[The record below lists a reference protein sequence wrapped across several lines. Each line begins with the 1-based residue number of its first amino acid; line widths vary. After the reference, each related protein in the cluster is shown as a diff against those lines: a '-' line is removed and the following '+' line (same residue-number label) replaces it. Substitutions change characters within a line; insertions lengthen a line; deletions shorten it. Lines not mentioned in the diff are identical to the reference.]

1 MKRLALFGIVLLI
14 SLSGCHKSPQET
26 AKLAQV
32 GKEYLT
38 TKEFRSLFS
47 AAEWQDLSPETKK
60 KYIEQWVNLTLMAQE
75 ADRQKLDRDET
86 IRKRIEYAGKKVK
99 ANALV
104 ATRLAAIKI
113 SEEELF
119 NYYRIHSGDFQK
131 PLMEYK
137 VQRIF
142 VSDMVKAERIKQDL
156 AIGMSF
162 DRAVQLYSTEDLKSS
177 GGYMGFVKNNGPDSL
192 FWAALRDKNPSEVA
206 VLTTADGCY
215 ILRYVEERSTSA
227 EVGFEEYK
235 EEIRRRLQQEKR
247 QQVYNDLLLE
257 LKQKNPDIYYY

>member
-1 MKRLALFGIVLLI
+1 MKRLAILSIVLLI
-14 SLSGCHKSPQET
+14 FITGCHKTAKES

-32 GKEYLT
+32 GNEYLN
-38 TKEFRSLFS
+38 TKEFKSLFS
-47 AAEWQDLSPETKK
+47 AEEWDNLSSESKK

-75 ADRQKLDRDET
+75 ADRQKIDENEA
-86 IRKRIEYAGKKVK
+86 IKQKIEYAAKKVK
-99 ANALV
+99 ANALI

-119 NYYRIHSGDFQK
+119 NYYRIHQGDFQK

-142 VSDMVKAERIKQDL
+142 VSDLPKAERIKLDL
-156 AIGMSF
+156 TMGMSF
-162 DRAVQLYSTEDLKSS
+162 DRAVQTYSTEDLKSA
-177 GGYMGFVKNNGPDSL
+177 GGYMGFVTSTGPDSL
-192 FWAALRDKNPSEVA
+192 FWYALKDKKALEPSIM
-206 VLTTADGCY
+206 TTADGCY
-215 ILRYVEERSTSA
+215 VLRFVEERSTSK

-235 EEIRRRLQQEKR
+235 EEIRRRIQQEKR